1 MSIIYRALSLGAG
14 VQSSTLA
21 LMLSKGDAA
30 LADAGY
36 TAPDVA
42 VFADTGWEPG
52 YVYTHLDWLEK
63 QLAFPLIRVS
73 AGNIKGDLHKG
84 VNTTG
89 NEWISVPFF
98 TWQVGGK
105 KGMLRRQCTSQYKIK
120 PIQHA
125 IKKEAGGV
133 RGRPFPKG
141 QQAEQWMGIS
151 TDEATRMKD
160 NREQWLVNRY
170 PLVDIGMSRTDCQ
183 EWWQEHYPSQPLR
196 RSACVICP
204 YRSNKEWVEMQ
215 ETSPD
220 DYADAVEFD
229 RYARDEQSPAAY
241 QNKLGAV
248 FVHSA
253 RIPLNEAVTAAKDA
267 PHTINMFENECE
279 GMCGV

>member
-21 LMLSKGDAA
+21 LMLSEGDTA

-63 QLAFPLIRVS
+63 QLSYPLIRVS
-73 AGNIKGDLHKG
+73 AGNIKDDLHAG
-84 VNTTG
+84 INTSG
-89 NEWISVPFF
+89 NSFLTVPFF
-98 TWQVGGK
+98 TAKSDGG
-105 KGMLRRQCTSQYKIK
+105 KGMLWRQCTSQYKIK
-120 PIQHA
+120 PIQRA
-125 IKKEAGGV
+125 VKKMAGGV
-133 RGRPFPKG
+133 YGRPFPKG
-141 QQAEQWMGIS
+141 QQVEQWMGIS
-151 TDEATRMKD
+151 VDEATRMRDSRDK
-160 NREQWLVNRY
+160 WIVNRY

-241 QNKLGAV
+241 QNELGAV

-253 RIPLNEAVTAAKDA
+253 RIPLNEAVAAAKDA
-267 PHTINMFENECE
+267 PYTVNMFENECE